1 MFRSMTICKVT
12 HMDDNTETV
21 QEKPRTI
28 NDLIDLPYSEMTED
42 EIALVVEFKANIKA
56 RDAEHE
62 ARMEALHESMAES
75 AAANREIA
83 QKADALLT
91 ELTAHAIERYKEE
104 S

>member
-1 MFRSMTICKVT
+1 
-12 HMDDNTETV
+12 MDDNTETV

-62 ARMEALHESMAES
+62 TVKILAAEHLERMRDITLLVVVGHGVDRYGVYALCV
-75 AAANREIA
+75 
-83 QKADALLT
+83 
-91 ELTAHAIERYKEE
+91 
-104 S
+104 